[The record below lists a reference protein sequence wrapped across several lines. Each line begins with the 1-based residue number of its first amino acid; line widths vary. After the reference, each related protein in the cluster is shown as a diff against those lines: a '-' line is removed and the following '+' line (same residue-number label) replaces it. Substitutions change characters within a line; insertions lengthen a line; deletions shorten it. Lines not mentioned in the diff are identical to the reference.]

1 MSNIIAVQFDKYT
14 HEDMVY
20 DLKVEQLRYLMRRLP
35 EIKVRQQKLKELRAP
50 KQILDNEV
58 RLIACYTHRYNRLR
72 AWWDA
77 TPKMASRLLCR
88 CRDRSSRLFYLCNP
102 KGESV

>member
-20 DLKVEQLRYLMRRLP
+20 YRKVEQLKYLMRRIP

-72 AWWDA
+72 KWWDEQA
-77 TPKMASRLLCR
+77 RINEALLR
-88 CRDRSSRLFYLCNP
+88 YIFHPED
-102 KGESV
+102 GE

>member
-58 RLIACYTHRYNRLR
+58 RLIACYTHRYDRLR
-72 AWWDA
+72 KWWDEQA
-77 TPKMASRLLCR
+77 RINEALLR
-88 CRDRSSRLFYLCNP
+88 YIFHPED
-102 KGESV
+102 GE

>member
-58 RLIACYTHRYNRLR
+58 RLIACYTHRYARLR
-72 AWWDA
+72 KWWDEQA
-77 TPKMASRLLCR
+77 RINEALLRYIFHPEEC
-88 CRDRSSRLFYLCNP
+88 
-102 KGESV
+102 E